1 MQNLNEAT
9 HYPLLRK
16 TPMNPYSPIEIFTL
30 LFATMGPIKV
40 LITFAEKTQGLD
52 KAVKRRIAF
61 NAVWVAA
68 IVGLVFIFF
77 GYIFME
83 VFKFSTVA
91 MSLAGGLILLIYSI
105 NSILKEPKAGE
116 VKGYATD
123 RQAEKMAIYPL
134 AIPLMASP
142 MGLVTLTI
150 ISANQGVNTED
161 LILLSIM
168 LLVIMAINLV
178 ALLSVDFLS
187 RYVSAEA
194 LEVANRILALLL
206 AALAMETII
215 NGLNELLQN
224 AVKQLQEM
232 GVLSRL

>member
-1 MQNLNEAT
+1 MNL
-9 HYPLLRK
+9 
-16 TPMNPYSPIEIFTL
+16 YSTIEIFTL

-52 KAVKRRIAF
+52 RAVKRRIAI

-68 IVGLVFIFF
+68 VVGLVFIFF

-105 NSILKEPKAGE
+105 SSILKEPKTGQ

-123 RQAEKMAIYPL
+123 RQAEKLAIYPL

-150 ISANQGVNTED
+150 VSANRGVGLEE
-161 LILLSIM
+161 IISLSFM
-168 LLVIMAINLV
+168 LLVIMAINPV
-178 ALLSVDFLS
+178 SLLSVDFISKYLS
-187 RYVSAEA
+187 PET
-194 LEVANRILALLL
+194 LEVANRILALL
-206 AALAMETII
+206 
-215 NGLNELLQN
+215 
-224 AVKQLQEM
+224 
-232 GVLSRL
+232 

>member
-1 MQNLNEAT
+1 
-9 HYPLLRK
+9 
-16 TPMNPYSPIEIFTL
+16 MNTCSIIEIFTL

-40 LITFAEKTQGLD
+40 LVTFAEKTVGLD
-52 KAVKRRIAF
+52 KAVKRRIAI

-68 IVGLVFIFF
+68 VVGLVFIFF

-105 NSILKEPKAGE
+105 KSILKEPKMGE
-116 VKGYATD
+116 TKGYATD
-123 RQAEKMAIYPL
+123 RDAERMAIYPL

-150 ISANQGVNTED
+150 VSANQGVQLEE
-161 LILLSIM
+161 LILLSVM
-168 LLVIMAINLV
+168 LLVIMTINLA
-178 ALLSVDFLS
+178 ALLSVDFVSKYLS
-187 RYVSAEA
+187 VET

-206 AALAMETII
+206 AALAMETIV
-215 NGLNELLQN
+215 NATGDLARELIT
-224 AVKQLQEM
+224 QLQEM
-232 GVLSRL
+232 GMIGQ

>member
-1 MQNLNEAT
+1 
-9 HYPLLRK
+9 
-16 TPMNPYSPIEIFTL
+16 MNPYSPIEIFTL

-40 LITFAEKTQGLD
+40 LVTFAEKTKGLD
-52 KAVKRRIAF
+52 KAVKRRIAI

-68 IVGLVFIFF
+68 VVGLVFIFF
-77 GYIFME
+77 GFIFME

-105 NSILKEPKAGE
+105 NSILKEPKPGE
-116 VKGYATD
+116 AKGYATD
-123 RQAEKMAIYPL
+123 REAEKMAIYPL

-150 ISANQGVNTED
+150 VSANRGVETED
-161 LILLSIM
+161 LIFLSIM

-178 ALLSVDFLS
+178 SLLSVDFLS
-187 RYVSAEA
+187 KYLSAET

-206 AALAMETII
+206 AALAMETIV
-215 NGLNELLQN
+215 NGFADLLRG
-224 AVKQLQEM
+224 AVEHLQEM
-232 GVLSRL
+232 GVIPRSS

>member
-1 MQNLNEAT
+1 
-9 HYPLLRK
+9 
-16 TPMNPYSPIEIFTL
+16 MNPYSTIEIFTL

-52 KAVKRRIAF
+52 KAVKRRIAINSVF
-61 NAVWVAA
+61 VAA
-68 IVGLVFIFF
+68 VVGIIFIFF
-77 GYIFME
+77 GFLFME

-105 NSILKEPKAGE
+105 KSILKEPKPGQK
-116 VKGYATD
+116 KGYATD
-123 RQAEKMAIYPL
+123 REAEQMAIYPL

-150 ISANQGVNTED
+150 VSANRGISVED
-161 LILLSIM
+161 LIFLTIM

-178 ALLSVDFLS
+178 ALLSVDSLS
-187 RYVSAEA
+187 KYLSPET

-206 AALAMETII
+206 AALAMETIV
-215 NGLNELLQN
+215 NGVGQLLQGL
-224 AVKQLQEM
+224 ASSLQ
-232 GVLSRL
+232 GR

>member
-1 MQNLNEAT
+1 
-9 HYPLLRK
+9 
-16 TPMNPYSPIEIFTL
+16 MNPYSIIEIFTL

-40 LITFAEKTQGLD
+40 LVTFAEKTKGLD
-52 KAVKRRIAF
+52 KAVKRRIAIR
-61 NAVWVAA
+61 AVWMAA

-105 NSILKEPKAGE
+105 KSVLKEPKPGE
-116 VKGYATD
+116 QKGYATD
-123 RQAEKMAIYPL
+123 REAEKMAIYPL

-150 ISANQGVNTED
+150 ISANRGVGSGEI
-161 LILLSIM
+161 ILLTVM

-178 ALLSVDFLS
+178 SLLSVDFLS
-187 RYVSAEA
+187 KYLSAET

-215 NGLNELLQN
+215 NGLDDVLQDFL
-224 AVKQLQEM
+224 KQL
-232 GVLSRL
+232 

>member
-1 MQNLNEAT
+1 
-9 HYPLLRK
+9 
-16 TPMNPYSPIEIFTL
+16 MNTYSIIEIITL

-40 LITFAEKTQGLD
+40 LVTFAEKTTGID
-52 KAVKRRIAF
+52 KAVKRRIAI

-68 IVGLVFIFF
+68 VVGLAFIFF
-77 GYIFME
+77 GWLFME

-105 NSILKEPKAGE
+105 KSILKEPKAGE
-116 VKGYATD
+116 KKGYATD
-123 RQAEKMAIYPL
+123 REAEKMAIYPL

-150 ISANQGVNTED
+150 VSANQGVKSEE
-161 LILLSIM
+161 LILLAVM
-168 LLVIMAINLV
+168 LLVIMAINLA

-187 RYVSAEA
+187 KYLSAET

-206 AALAMETII
+206 AALAMETIV
-215 NGLNELLQN
+215 NGVGDLVGQVLNR
-224 AVKQLQEM
+224 LQEM
-232 GVLSRL
+232 GIVGS

>member
-1 MQNLNEAT
+1 
-9 HYPLLRK
+9 
-16 TPMNPYSPIEIFTL
+16 MNPYSIIEIFTL

-40 LITFAEKTQGLD
+40 LVTFAEKTKGLD
-52 KAVKRRIAF
+52 RAVKRRIAIR
-61 NAVWVAA
+61 AVWVAA

-105 NSILKEPKAGE
+105 KSVLKEPKPGE
-116 VKGYATD
+116 QKGYATD
-123 RQAEKMAIYPL
+123 REAEKMAIYPL

-150 ISANQGVNTED
+150 ISANRGVGSGEI
-161 LILLSIM
+161 ILLTVM

-178 ALLSVDFLS
+178 SLLSVDFLS
-187 RYVSAEA
+187 KYLSAET

-215 NGLNELLQN
+215 NGLDDVLQDFL
-224 AVKQLQEM
+224 KQL
-232 GVLSRL
+232 